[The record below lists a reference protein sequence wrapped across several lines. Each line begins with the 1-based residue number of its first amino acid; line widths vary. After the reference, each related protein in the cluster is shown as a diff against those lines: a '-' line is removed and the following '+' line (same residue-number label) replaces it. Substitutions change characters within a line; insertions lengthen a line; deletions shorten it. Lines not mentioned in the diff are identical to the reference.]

1 MSIKPKF
8 NTFLALFFALIFAN
22 NTVFAQGNDP
32 EKIIERVKTEYSKV
46 NDYRVDVEISIDVS
60 FLKVPKTNAQIIYK
74 KPDKIR
80 ILSEGFAMLPKEG
93 LNFSP
98 LSLFKESYT
107 AFYVKEETVQNK
119 KAVVVK
125 VIPLSDKSEVILSTL
140 WVDRST
146 YAILKV
152 ESTTRMNGTFEMN
165 LSYNRSQT
173 QYNLP
178 SSMYF
183 AFEVDKFNLPKGLS
197 GPSAKKQEKK
207 KDDGTKKTKGSV
219 SVIYSN
225 YKVNKGIADKEFE
238 EKK

>member
-8 NTFLALFFALIFAN
+8 NTLLALFFALFFAN
-22 NTVFAQGNDP
+22 STVFAQGNDP